1 MKQVIQSARSG
12 KLSVREVPEPTARPG
27 HLLVRTRASLISAG
41 TERLITAFAR
51 KSLAG
56 KARARPDLVRKVMD
70 KARRD
75 GIAATMRA
83 VMARLDEPLPL
94 GYSAAGEIVA
104 IGAGLEGAFRV
115 GQRVAVAG
123 AGLANHAELNVVPR
137 SLVAAVPDGVSDE
150 EACFATLAA
159 IAMHGVRNLETGLG
173 DIVAVIGCGLV
184 GQLALSIAALSGSRV
199 IALDY
204 DRERLALARQLGAEW
219 TWDLAT
225 PGMAE
230 AVASLS
236 GGRGCDGV
244 LIAAATESSEPIET
258 AAAIA
263 RDRARV
269 SLVGM
274 TGTTVPYREF
284 MAKELSLVVSR
295 SYGPGRYDDDFESRG
310 VKYPEG
316 WIRWTESDNLAECVR
331 LMDPGLA
338 RRLDV
343 RSLITHRFEIE
354 CAETAYEMVSSGSEP
369 HLGVVLTY
377 PEPVVAA
384 ARPAAFPR
392 AASTR
397 QPSTIRLGVIGAGAF
412 ARAMVLPELKA
423 MDGVT
428 LGTVVARRGAAA
440 EHAQKTFGFEAA
452 ATDSAAVLDDPAI
465 DAVIVATRHDSH
477 AELTALALA
486 AGKAVLVEKPL
497 GLSRAQIDRVAA
509 VRQGSSTFFQV
520 GFNRRFAPMAMT
532 VRERLATRPGPRFVV
547 MRINAGAV
555 PADSWLNDAAE
566 GGGRVLGEVCHFIDL
581 SRFLV
586 GAPIVSVHAD
596 VMTGTGAAA
605 EDVSVALNFS
615 DGSLATI
622 AYTAQGDAALGK
634 ELIEVFAGGTVATI
648 EDFRSLTIAEDGR
661 VRRSKARFGQDK
673 GIRGELEAF
682 VRAARTG
689 GPAPVDEAELIE
701 TSRATVAALESL
713 RSGSRINL

>member
-12 KLSVREVPEPTARPG
+12 ELSVREVPEPTARPG

-75 GIAATMRA
+75 GIVATLRA

-94 GYSAAGEIVA
+94 GYSAVGEIVA

-137 SLVAAVPDGVSDE
+137 SLAAPVPDGVSDE
-150 EACFATLAA
+150 EACFATLGA
-159 IAMHGVRNLETGLG
+159 IAMHGVRNLGTGLG
-173 DIVAVIGCGLV
+173 DIVAVVGCGLV

-204 DRERLALARQLGAEW
+204 DTERLALARRLGAEW

-225 PGMAE
+225 PGLAE
-230 AVASLS
+230 AVAALS
-236 GGRGCDGV
+236 GRRGCDGV
-244 LIAAATESSEPIET
+244 LIAAATDSSEPIET

-269 SLVGM
+269 ALVGM
-274 TGTTVPYREF
+274 TGTTVPYRDF

-316 WIRWTESDNLAECVR
+316 WIRWTESENLAECVR
-331 LMDPGLA
+331 LMDPGLP

-343 RSLITHRFEIE
+343 HSLITHRFEIE
-354 CAETAYEMVSSGSEP
+354 RAEAAYEMVSSSSEP

-377 PEPVVAA
+377 PDRAA
-384 ARPAAFPR
+384 TARPIAFPKPAFVR
-392 AASTR
+392 K
-397 QPSTIRLGVIGAGAF
+397 PGTIRLGVIGAGAF
-412 ARAMVLPELKA
+412 ARAMVLPVLKG
-423 MDGVT
+423 MEGVT
-428 LGTVVARRGAAA
+428 LGTVVARRSAVA
-440 EHAQKTFGFEAA
+440 EHAQKTFGFERA
-452 ATDSAAVLDDPAI
+452 ATEATAVLDDPAI

-486 AGKAVLVEKPL
+486 AGKTVLVEKPL
-497 GLSRAQIDRVAA
+497 GLTREHIDRVAA
-509 VRQGSSTFFQV
+509 ARQGSNAFFQV
-520 GFNRRFAPMAMT
+520 GFNRRFAPMAIA
-532 VRERLATRPGPRFVV
+532 VRERLAARPGPRFVV

-555 PADSWLNDAAE
+555 PPDSWLNDAAE

-596 VMTGTGAAA
+596 ALTGTGATA
-605 EDVSVALNFS
+605 EDVAVSLNFA
-615 DGSLATI
+615 DGSLASI
-622 AYTAQGDAALGK
+622 AYTAQGDAAFGK
-634 ELIEVFAGGTVATI
+634 ERIEVFAGGTVATI

-661 VRRSKARFGQDK
+661 VRRSKARLGQDK

-682 VRAARTG
+682 VRAARAG

-713 RSGSRINL
+713 RSGVRIDL